1 MKTVPAFRAY
11 AITWAAL
18 LVLLAL
24 TFALAHLRLGAFNP
38 VASLVIAAVKAALVA
53 LFFMHLRRGRA
64 LLVLFALVAPFA
76 LAILFTLSGAD
87 YITREVHPAPWVAPH
102 GH

>member
-1 MKTVPAFRAY
+1 MKTAPPLRAC
-11 AITWAAL
+11 AITWGAL

-24 TFALAHLRLGAFNP
+24 TFALAHLRLGAFNA
-38 VASLVIAAVKAALVA
+38 VASLAIAAVKAALVA

-87 YITREVHPAPWVAPH
+87 YITREVHTAPWVAPH

>member
-1 MKTVPAFRAY
+1 MKTAPPLRAY
-11 AITWAAL
+11 AITWVAL

-76 LAILFTLSGAD
+76 LAILFVLSGAD
-87 YITREVHPAPWVAPH
+87 YVAREVHPAPWVAPH

>member
-1 MKTVPAFRAY
+1 MRTVPPLRAY

-24 TFALAHLRLGAFNP
+24 TFGLAHLRLGAFNT
-38 VASLVIAAVKAALVA
+38 VASLVIAAVKTALVA

-64 LLVLFALVAPFA
+64 LLVLFALAAPFA
-76 LAILFTLSGAD
+76 LAILFALSGAD
-87 YITREVHPAPWVAPH
+87 YLTREVHPAPWVAPH